1 LQKGRF
7 VREGA
12 GATIRGTD
20 RRSVVLTP
28 AEAQDVLE
36 RCRIGVFVAQ
46 SFAVGVDRGGYE
58 ELVDTAHVRG
68 ALDELRALLPL
79 GDDAVDDC
87 LRCGCDALLE
97 ATGIVE
103 RNAGGK
109 MHRRER
115 RRVEAL
121 DRAGAEHLSAAL
133 SRLSALAELGALPV
147 RSSG

>member
-1 LQKGRF
+1 M
-7 VREGA
+7 
-12 GATIRGTD
+12 
-20 RRSVVLTP
+20 LTP

-68 ALDELRALLPL
+68 ALEELRALLPL

-87 LRCGCDALLE
+87 LRRGCDALVE
-97 ATGIVE
+97 STEIVE
-103 RNAGGK
+103 RHGAAK

-115 RRVEAL
+115 RRLNAL
-121 DRAGAEHLSAAL
+121 DKAGAEHLSAAL
-133 SRLSALAELGALPV
+133 ARLSAFAELGALPV
-147 RSSG
+147 SASG